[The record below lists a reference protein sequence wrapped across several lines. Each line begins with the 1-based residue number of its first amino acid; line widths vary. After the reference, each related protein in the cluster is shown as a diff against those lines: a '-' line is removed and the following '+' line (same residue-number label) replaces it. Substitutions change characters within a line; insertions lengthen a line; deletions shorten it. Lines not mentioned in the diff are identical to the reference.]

1 MSRDPSGFAAELRRR
16 RLAAGLSQEELASRA
31 ALSENTVGLV
41 ERAGHLPSG
50 HTARRLADALDLT
63 GDDRAGFV
71 ALAAGPGASAP
82 RAPGALGIGLPTPPT
97 PLVGREGEVTA
108 VADKLR
114 AGARLL
120 TLTGSP
126 GVGKTRVALAAAAAA
141 ADHFVH
147 GARFVALDPIREVD
161 LAPGAIARALGVR
174 EAGGK
179 ALPDRLAAHLRDRSL
194 LLVLDNVEHIAGVA
208 RLVATLLDAA
218 PGLAVLATGRQ
229 PLHLASEER
238 HMIPSL
244 APPDAAE
251 LFNRRARAVVRG
263 FVVVAADDPVVAD
276 ICARLDRLPL
286 AIELAAARVPLLPP
300 RALRDRLARPLPF
313 LTGGAVD
320 APGRQRTLRDTI
332 AWSHDL
338 LTADERAVFRRL
350 APFAGGATLAAAEA
364 VCGAAV
370 AEVPVLDTITAL
382 ATQSLV
388 VVAGAGVDEPRL
400 GLLETIRE
408 YALERLA
415 ASGEEAAVRARHA
428 DHFLG
433 LAEAAAP
440 HLDGPAAAG
449 WLNRLDREVDN
460 LRAALDWL
468 LARGGAEA
476 AEAAG
481 RLVAALGAYWSRRG
495 HLREGR
501 RALERAL
508 AAGDALAPQTRAHA
522 LLAVGRL
529 ARMQYDPAAARA
541 YLTDALA
548 LLQALGD
555 EGAADA
561 LDELGIVAAIGGAS
575 DEAVAER
582 RFAEGLALARRV
594 GDPARMARALLR
606 LGNMAHARGD
616 RAGAAARFEES
627 LALLRGLDR
636 PRGLGNTLNNT
647 ALAAFQAGDWPRAD
661 ALLAEALAVQ
671 REAGDADG
679 TAAVLCTTG
688 HAALAR
694 DDTARADAL
703 LGESLAIFRAIDNT
717 LGLARCLE
725 GFAGIAVSAGEPR
738 RSARLFGAAQAL
750 LDARGVRV
758 PAVERINY
766 DRDLARAR
774 DALGADDFAAAYAT
788 GRSLSPDQVAA
799 EIRAAGPDRPTR

>member
-50 HTARRLADALDLT
+50 HTARRLADALNLT

-82 RAPGALGIGLPTPPT
+82 RAPGAPGIGLPTPPT
-97 PLVGREGEVTA
+97 PLIGRAGEVAA

-126 GVGKTRVALAAAAAA
+126 GVGKTRVALAAADAA
-141 ADHFVH
+141 ADHFAH

-174 EAGGK
+174 EVGGK
-179 ALPDRLAAHLRDRSL
+179 TLPDRLAAHLRDRSL

-238 HMIPSL
+238 HVIPSL

-251 LFNRRARAVVRG
+251 LFTRRARAVVRG
-263 FVVVAADDPVVAD
+263 FAVAAADDPVVAD

-300 RALRDRLARPLPF
+300 RALRDRLARPLPV

-320 APGRQRTLRDTI
+320 APARQRTLRDTI

-350 APFAGGATLAAAEA
+350 APFAGGTTLAAAEA
-364 VCGAAV
+364 VCGVAE

-388 VVAGAGVDEPRL
+388 VVTGAGADEPRL

-449 WLNRLDREVDN
+449 WLDRLDREVDN

-468 LARGGAEA
+468 LARGEA
-476 AEAAG
+476 DAAV
-481 RLVAALGAYWSRRG
+481 RLAGALGPYWWRRG
-495 HLREGR
+495 RAGEGR

-508 AAGDALAPQTRAHA
+508 APGEVLVPGSRLRA
-522 LLAVGRL
+522 LLAAGRL
-529 ARMQYDPAAARA
+529 ARAQSDPAGARA
-541 YLTDALA
+541 NLDTALA
-548 LLQALGD
+548 LARGLGD
-555 EGAADA
+555 ERGIAAA
-561 LDELGIVAAIGGAS
+561 LDELGIIAALGGAGDAAAGS
-575 DEAVAER
+575 LFAESLAIARRIDDTGLVALVLMHQGNLARMRGDEAA
-582 RFAEGLALARRV
+582 GSARY
-594 GDPARMARALLR
+594 A
-606 LGNMAHARGD
+606 
-616 RAGAAARFEES
+616 ES
-627 LALLRGLDR
+627 LALLRIAGNPADYGRALNNVGLSAFRAGDLAGAGATLAESLALLRAAGDTDGLD
-636 PRGLGNTLNNT
+636 NTLNS
-647 ALAAFQAGDWPRAD
+647 LGQ
-661 ALLAEALAVQ
+661 V
-671 REAGDADG
+671 
-679 TAAVLCTTG
+679 
-688 HAALAR
+688 ALAR
-694 DDTARADAL
+694 DDLTRAE
-703 LGESLAIFRAIDNT
+703 GYFRESLALAHEIGSTMGI
-717 LGLARCLE
+717 ARCLE
-725 GFAGIAVSAGEPR
+725 GFAGLAAAARDPR
-738 RSARLFGAAQAL
+738 RAARLFGAAQAL
-750 LDARGVRV
+750 LDTAGVR
-758 PAVERINY
+758 ALHVERVNY
-766 DRDLARAR
+766 DRDVGRARAVI
-774 DALGADDFAAAYAT
+774 GADAFAEAYAA
-788 GRSLSPDQVAA
+788 GRALSPGQVTAETRPAA
-799 EIRAAGPDRPTR
+799 